1 LKNLIFLGKYSL
13 CPHIALIPQ
22 NKIWQKR
29 FIDDM
34 RNSGDNYISV
44 KEMSFLSV
52 SFVNKRDLIP
62 ELLAILKGVDFCGY
76 EPSVSGQLEDLLVN
90 LKENI
95 SFVLEYPYVDRH
107 YRDTYYSYHSSKFKK
122 TGRNCIRVHIF
133 EDEFTQNDLLYN
145 KGLNGRYWGFFIIR
159 PLTHYMLGRSLIS
172 PKAFKIDNF
181 VCCLTKDRISL
192 FGNEFTVDGFPHIAQ
207 DTETHTCAESS
218 LWSFIEYFGSK
229 YRHYKPLLPSQIIT
243 TLLNNSE
250 HRILPSVGLT
260 EKELAKCLNVNGFQC
275 LIYPFASPSGRV
287 LFFRLLKIYIE
298 SGIPL
303 LLYLANEKDA
313 HAVLVIG
320 HETNNSVYDAEKC
333 FRRSLE
339 YSWIDASF
347 IDKKLVFIDDNMPPY
362 KIADLSHPT
371 DHYHKPE
378 MRNMVIKSF
387 IVSLPVHM
395 FLVAEKAYA
404 LMSEI
409 FNDPKIGLQ
418 TFGGKWITRLLLT
431 GSHSFKNFVYEYDN
445 KLVSKLK
452 EYLLRLALPKFVWI
466 CELYKSQDF
475 NPNGFC
481 SGLLIIDATSN
492 GKSLEPVLWYTIDN
506 QMFTHNN
513 VAWSLKSKPIIPFKM
528 CTYKNNLKGVWN
540 QWKS

>member
-1 LKNLIFLGKYSL
+1 MYNFGKGEKLPIFL
-13 CPHIALIPQ
+13 
-22 NKIWQKR
+22 N
-29 FIDDM
+29 
-34 RNSGDNYISV
+34 
-44 KEMSFLSV
+44 V
-52 SFVNKRDLIP
+52 SFANNNNKDELIMK
-62 ELLAILKGVDFCGY
+62 LLAILKTGDFCGY
-76 EPSVSGQLEDLLVN
+76 EPSVSRQLNELLVN
-90 LKENI
+90 LKDNVW
-95 SFVLEYPYVDRH
+95 FVLEYPYVDRH

-133 EDEFTQNDLLYN
+133 EDEITQNDLLTKN
-145 KGLNGRYWGFFIIR
+145 NGLNERYRGFFIIR
-159 PLTHYMLGRSLIS
+159 PLPLYILGRSLIS
-172 PKAFKIDNF
+172 PRAFKADNF

-192 FGNEFTVDGFPHIAQ
+192 LGNELTVHGFPHIAQ

-229 YRHYKPLLPSQIIT
+229 YRRYKPLLPSQVIT
-243 TLLNNSE
+243 TLLDNSE

-275 LIYPFASPSGRV
+275 LIYPFASPSGTK

-303 LLYLANEKDA
+303 LLYLANKSNA
-313 HAVLVIG
+313 HAVMVIG
-320 HETNNSVYDAEKC
+320 HETNDSLYDVKNF
-333 FRRSLE
+333 FRPWE
-339 YSWIDASF
+339 YPWVDASV

-362 KIADLSHPT
+362 KTADLFHPT
-371 DHYHKPE
+371 AHYYKPE
-378 MRNMVIKSF
+378 MRDMVIKSF

-404 LMSEI
+404 LMNEI

-418 TFGGKWITRLLLT
+418 TFGGKWVTRLLLT

-445 KLVSKLK
+445 KMADKLK
-452 EYLLRLALPKFVWI
+452 ELLLRLALPKFIWV
-466 CELYKSQDF
+466 CEVYKAQDF
-475 NPNGFC
+475 NPNGYC

-492 GKSLEPVLWYTIDN
+492 GKSLVPVLWYTIDN
-506 QMFTHNN
+506 QLFTHDN
-513 VAWSLKSKPIIPFKM
+513 VAWNQSSKPIVPFRM
-528 CTYKNNLKGVWN
+528 CTYKNNLKGAWN